1 VNITNVS
8 TDRGLHIC
16 QEQTLQRIAIVMS
29 TGIDDVVK
37 PVKEFVAETLQ
48 KPLILHQVP
57 RVSLE
62 SLSNLVKCAEKKPG
76 GRVDL
81 TDILATVKD
90 ALDAHL
96 PFPWVAFASDVGV
109 AFAQTG
115 HFVENTH
122 EAGGGTLC
130 FCSCRCC
137 CFQLQVDGS
146 NEFCLWL
153 QCCSMLPGRAMAM
166 I

>member
-1 VNITNVS
+1 MSACSILSSMTAS
-8 TDRGLHIC
+8 TDCYGRAGRELHLF
-16 QEQTLQRIAIVMS
+16 QEQTLQRIAVVMS

-37 PVKEFVAETLQ
+37 PVKEFVQEMLQ

-109 AFAQTG
+109 AFASTG
-115 HFVENTH
+115 HFVEKTQ
-122 EAGGGTLC
+122 EVGGGTLC
-130 FCSCRCC
+130 FVVVAVFL
-137 CFQLQVDGS
+137 FQLQVAGSDG
-146 NEFCLWL
+146 FCLWL
-153 QCCSMLPGRAMAM
+153 
-166 I
+166 